1 MTAFISLTPEDQ
13 GELILSAQQ
22 RVIYAAASI
31 TDSVVASLI
40 KAYKHLGEESCIT
53 ILDYDEQLFRMGY
66 GHNEAVQMLLEEEV
80 PIRKQSDLRIG
91 VLIVD
96 NQGWVFSLSP
106 MAVEAQDQTSVINA
120 VTLHESQLESM
131 ITSLV
136 GEKDQTD
143 IFGGELAL
151 GTELITEQEVEQVT
165 QAIQANP
172 PQAVDLERQ
181 VRVYQT
187 HLQFVELEFEGG
199 KIQQRTIRLPKEL
212 KEALF
217 SQDKEI
223 ENRLNASY
231 KLINGGVEDA
241 LAEIKEQFKQL
252 RDHYAPSLGSR
263 VGRVLLKS
271 NKSKFDKAFNELK
284 EKLETYRS
292 ESLQAIQ
299 GNIEHS
305 LDDLAKNLAPIV
317 EKNPPLDLHAR
328 CSIID
333 ADIAKEYLL
342 DTLRKVSPSAKNIL
356 EKTQLHCNYKDVT
369 IEMLRDKEFQKK
381 VAEEFQFE
389 KWVKPF
395 AEFGAA
401 AEKV

>member
-1 MTAFISLTPEDQ
+1 MTAFISLTPENQ
-13 GELILSAQQ
+13 GEIILSAQQ

-31 TDSVVASLI
+31 TDPVVASLI
-40 KAYKHLGEESCIT
+40 KACKQLGEESCIT

-66 GHNEAVQMLLEEEV
+66 GHNEAVQMLLEAGV

-106 MAVEAQDQTSVINA
+106 MAVEAQDQASIINA
-120 VTLHESQLESM
+120 VTLHESQLVSM
-131 ITSLV
+131 IASLV
-136 GEKDQTD
+136 GEKDQAD

-151 GTELITEQEVEQVT
+151 GTELITEKEVEQVT
-165 QAIQANP
+165 KAIHANP
-172 PQAVDLERQ
+172 PQAFNLERQ

-223 ENRLNASY
+223 EGRLNASY

-241 LAEIKEQFKQL
+241 LSEIKEQFKQL

-271 NKSKFDKAFNELK
+271 NKEEFDKAFNELK

-292 ESLQAIQ
+292 KSLQAIQ
-299 GNIEHS
+299 TNIEQS

-317 EKNPPLDLHAR
+317 EKSPPLDLKAR
-328 CSIID
+328 CSHVD
-333 ADIAKEYLL
+333 AEIAKNYLL
-342 DTLRKVSPSAKNIL
+342 DTLRKVSPSAKSIM

-369 IEMLRDKEFQKK
+369 IEMLRDKEFQEK
-381 VAEEFQFE
+381 VAEEFHYE

-395 AEFGAA
+395 IEYNAA
-401 AEKV
+401 GERD